1 MQDGLNDKEEEI
13 QRIRERNHAPMLPGF
28 FDHVFIDKRC
38 YCITRKNTQDVLI
51 LTAIAQS
58 RFDSDGSCTFDGKI
72 GCFPLVTYEV
82 AKRSNANWPA
92 GRIEMKPI
100 NPVKEEVIRDLMIQ
114 KVLPAIRAKWPLE
127 DASKLI
133 FIQGN

>member
-13 QRIRERNHAPMLPGF
+13 QRIRERNRAYQRRFLYVHSLPHDAMLPGF

-51 LTAIAQS
+51 LTAIARS
-58 RFDSDGSCTFDGKI
+58 RFDSDGRCTFDGKI

-82 AKRSNANWPA
+82 AKRSNANRPA
-92 GRIEMKPI
+92 GMIEMKPI
-100 NPVKEEVIRDLMIQ
+100 T
-114 KVLPAIRAKWPLE
+114 
-127 DASKLI
+127 
-133 FIQGN
+133 FIVDNF